1 MALTTVEE
9 SEVLMKNWSLY
20 YNSKYRKK
28 QDQNREGRDRFN
40 FKITFA
46 FYFVGHFAIFFIRRK
61 YSKF

>member
-28 QDQNREGRDRFN
+28 QDQNREGRDR
-40 FKITFA
+40 TTGSRSLL
-46 FYFVGHFAIFFIRRK
+46 YFHFVDHF
-61 YSKF
+61 